1 MTVSRRSVSSRTCAH
16 PADPCERLGVEQ
28 QKQAGDAGVETDGVV
43 VQQKVDLGPTV
54 VVGKGDGRLAGGIGW
69 HA

>member
-1 MTVSRRSVSSRTCAH
+1 
-16 PADPCERLGVEQ
+16 LGVEQ